1 MLKVA
6 RLESFDLP
14 VFMFQTIWTKAQSTS
29 LVQGLSYRLMLSQF
43 LLDVG
48 VEIRRHKPMTKQ
60 FDPINV
66 VMAQRS
72 FSHEIGPHYPV
83 VHPQLPPVDLLEDV
97 ERRMIIA
104 FEQAIA
110 PLIKNLAAMNKI
122 RSQIELRQQTLERA
136 LKESWED
143 IMEMIDDV
151 EIDLVMK
158 LKKKMTL

>member
-1 MLKVA
+1 
-6 RLESFDLP
+6 
-14 VFMFQTIWTKAQSTS
+14 
-29 LVQGLSYRLMLSQF
+29 
-43 LLDVG
+43 
-48 VEIRRHKPMTKQ
+48 
-60 FDPINV
+60 
-66 VMAQRS
+66 
-72 FSHEIGPHYPV
+72 
-83 VHPQLPPVDLLEDV
+83 
-97 ERRMIIA
+97 MIIA

-122 RSQIELRQQTLERA
+122 CSQIELRQQTLEKA